1 MIFTCNPTHLA
12 LNAGMENGTAIDLGT
27 VFPQPSFEPNV
38 MISQIF
44 TNLENSDIPEFLTLY
59 NPSNETADLSGYAFT
74 KGISAVIPE
83 GLFLEGKEELFLT
96 KDASAINLG
105 ERKHTG
111 C

>member
-1 MIFTCNPTHLA
+1 
-12 LNAGMENGTAIDLGT
+12 MENETAIDLGT

-83 GLFLEGKEELFLT
+83 GCIFRR
-96 KDASAINLG
+96 
-105 ERKHTG
+105 ERGAFPHQRCFRYQFGSNENIAG